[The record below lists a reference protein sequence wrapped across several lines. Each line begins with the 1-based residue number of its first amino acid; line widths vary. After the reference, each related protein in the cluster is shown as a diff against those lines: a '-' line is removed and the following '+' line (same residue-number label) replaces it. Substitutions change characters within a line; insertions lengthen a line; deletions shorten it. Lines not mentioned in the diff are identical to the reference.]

1 MNGSSWSLVKKCLI
15 FIFQSISIFFFKFQ
29 LFPPS
34 FFKEKNEKLFEIK
47 LQVNGSPPGH
57 HTGASMAQFLVFLF
71 MYIL

>member
-47 LQVNGSPPGH
+47 LQVNGSPQA
-57 HTGASMAQFLVFLF
+57 TIQVAQFLVFLF